1 MENKKVK
8 KPEKKERKR
17 LTPHECA
24 LLARGY
30 EECALEIQE
39 KYVQGASVPSIVK
52 IMLGRANFI
61 RAGKV
66 E

>member
-1 MENKKVK
+1 MLKKD

-17 LTPHECA
+17 LTPPECA

-30 EECALEIQE
+30 EECALEMQE
-39 KYVQGASVPSIVK
+39 KYVQGQSVAAVVK
-52 IMLGRANFI
+52 LMLGRANFI